1 MTGDRAHSSRAN
13 RQAARGERIRAT
25 IPERNDQIADRRR
38 RGSHGG
44 RPFAFDRAAYRR
56 RNQVER
62 GFNRRKHRRGVATR
76 SDKLGAHY
84 QATLDVRWWR
94 AGGLRWWR
102 DVPPAVGGS
111 YGLQLWARCQ
121 DLTLATGLL
130 LPFWRQESR

>member
-1 MTGDRAHSSRAN
+1 MTGDRTHSSRAN

-76 SDKLGAHY
+76 FDKLGAHY
-84 QATLDVRWWR
+84 LATLDLRWWR
-94 AGGLRWWR
+94 AGGCGGGATCR
-102 DVPPAVGGS
+102 AVGGS